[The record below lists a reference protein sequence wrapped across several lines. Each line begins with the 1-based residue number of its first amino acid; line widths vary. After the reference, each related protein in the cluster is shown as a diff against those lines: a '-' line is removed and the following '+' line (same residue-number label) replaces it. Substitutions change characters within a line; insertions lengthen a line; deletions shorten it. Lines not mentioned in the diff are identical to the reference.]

1 MHSLV
6 FAALIQYRVKHC
18 PEWLA
23 SNSHDKVM
31 LSSNTRLLYGVL
43 GTLFKD
49 LLSETEEMNR
59 KTNKQKMLQVSLTW
73 QYFEV

>member
-18 PEWLA
+18 PEQLA

-31 LSSNTRLLYGVL
+31 LSSNTRLLYGVS
-43 GTLFKD
+43 GTLSKD
-49 LLSETEEMNR
+49 LLFETEEMNR
-59 KTNKQKMLQVSLTW
+59 KNKQKML
-73 QYFEV
+73 